1 MQNLLVE
8 QKNQTGTL
16 RTWRLKPESEFL
28 SVGSS
33 KHAKLQLPSVVD
45 GIEGFFRYQ
54 EGVWNFQNL
63 NLSSE
68 LSGQEGIIKFATP
81 GILKIKGIELHV
93 TPIPGK
99 DVLFESFA
107 NVENFQP
114 SKDRIAYNLF
124 LVHREKLLLETEVE
138 LAKNKFL
145 SKVSRFKLEASQ
157 GPFHDWQTAV
167 VDGMTVTYRTLYLK
181 SLDDI
186 KKTPSKELIDEDGK
200 KALYGTLAF
209 STLVGLMMLLT
220 PNTDNGLD
228 DVLTQLPTAPVVEM
242 KLDKKP
248 DKKTAQNEPKKP
260 DPKPAGAAANRQ
272 PSSKAFQGS
281 SSVIKSLAT
290 GRISQLIGKVSIG
303 ATRSKNIVIA
313 TGVPAGSQPTGRALA
328 AIGAINKSGKDWASE
343 GKGTGVAIS
352 TKGKAGGVGLGS
364 YGKLATGNTGAGG
377 VGLIEEESEVVGGLD
392 REVIANYIR
401 SKLGQIL
408 YCYERQLSAQ
418 PDLYGKVAVK
428 FTIGPTGGVEAQKIS
443 ETTLA
448 NNNVENCI
456 LQKLADWK
464 FPAPKGGTRVMV
476 TYPFLFKSTR

>member
-1 MQNLLVE
+1 
-8 QKNQTGTL
+8 
-16 RTWRLKPESEFL
+16 
-28 SVGSS
+28 
-33 KHAKLQLPSVVD
+33 
-45 GIEGFFRYQ
+45 
-54 EGVWNFQNL
+54 
-63 NLSSE
+63 
-68 LSGQEGIIKFATP
+68 
-81 GILKIKGIELHV
+81 
-93 TPIPGK
+93 
-99 DVLFESFA
+99 
-107 NVENFQP
+107 
-114 SKDRIAYNLF
+114 
-124 LVHREKLLLETEVE
+124 
-138 LAKNKFL
+138 
-145 SKVSRFKLEASQ
+145 
-157 GPFHDWQTAV
+157 
-167 VDGMTVTYRTLYLK
+167 
-181 SLDDI
+181 
-186 KKTPSKELIDEDGK
+186 
-200 KALYGTLAF
+200 
-209 STLVGLMMLLT
+209 
-220 PNTDNGLD
+220 
-228 DVLTQLPTAPVVEM
+228 
-242 KLDKKP
+242 
-248 DKKTAQNEPKKP
+248 
-260 DPKPAGAAANRQ
+260 
-272 PSSKAFQGS
+272 
-281 SSVIKSLAT
+281 VIKSLAT